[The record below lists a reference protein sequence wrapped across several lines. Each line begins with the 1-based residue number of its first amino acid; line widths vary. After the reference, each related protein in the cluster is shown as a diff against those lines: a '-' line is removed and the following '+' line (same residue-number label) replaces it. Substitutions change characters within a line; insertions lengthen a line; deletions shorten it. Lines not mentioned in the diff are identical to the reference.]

1 MGLTSFEIFGF
12 PPIKY
17 QMEDDGQLIL
27 HGYMVFVTNPI
38 GYIAYIGSILSAL
51 FLTIER
57 YCAICQQTSIS
68 LKKTKMISFAIILI
82 SAILASP
89 TWFKYKWET
98 KEFAS
103 GNYIQGNKTET
114 WGSSEFFTYY
124 NQALRIFIFVIPLT
138 FFLIFNLL
146 IMKKVGSKNN
156 LILLY

>member
-68 LKKTKMISFAIILI
+68 LKKTKMISFIIILFSPI
-82 SAILASP
+82 LVIPSWFAFKSKSEEFSGVNYTIGDRTDFGKNVFLTYAI
-89 TWFKYKWET
+89 
-98 KEFAS
+98 
-103 GNYIQGNKTET
+103 
-114 WGSSEFFTYY
+114 
-124 NQALRIFIFVIPLT
+124 ALRILLFVIPLIV
-138 FFLIFNLL
+138 FLVFNIL
-146 IMKKVGSKNN
+146 IIKKVRKC
-156 LILLY
+156 IYTY